1 MPSYSLKWGKNYKDS
16 CKNLQCMIVKKS
28 EVIKNKNQ
36 MDCQVMIG
44 KIPILFPLL
53 M

>member
-1 MPSYSLKWGKNYKDS
+1 
-16 CKNLQCMIVKKS
+16 MIVKKS

-36 MDCQVMIG
+36 MDFQVMIG